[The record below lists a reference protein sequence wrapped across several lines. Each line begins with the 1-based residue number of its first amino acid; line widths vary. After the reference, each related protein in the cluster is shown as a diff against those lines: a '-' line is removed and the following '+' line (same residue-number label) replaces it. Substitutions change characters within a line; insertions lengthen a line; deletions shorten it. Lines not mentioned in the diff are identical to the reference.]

1 MATRLGRTIKRLRLA
16 QGLTQ
21 VELAKKARLSQAF
34 VSELETGSRASLAL
48 PYAVQLAKA
57 LSVELGELVK

>member
-21 VELAKKARLSQAF
+21 VALAKKARLSQAF

-48 PYAVQLAKA
+48 PYAVRLAKA
-57 LSVELGELVK
+57 LGVPMETLAK